1 MATEGDT
8 LLQGVRVLDLAGLR
22 GEMAGRVLADM
33 GAEVIKIEPPGG
45 VAARRLPP
53 FSESEPNR
61 SLYWAAMGFGKRS
74 VVIDLDDDE
83 GRADFLALLATADVL
98 IETGDPGEMAARGL
112 GYDELKDQHP
122 ALIYV
127 SITPYGADGPW
138 AHRAAANLTVEAA
151 GGLVGLQGDGDRPP
165 VPVGF
170 PQAAIH
176 AGVQAAADTAIALRE
191 RERSGLGQ
199 HLDVSQ
205 QAAVVWT
212 LMHATGFPP
221 NTGDDPPGTSAGRA
235 GPPNPLV
242 FPVHPCKDGY
252 ATFSVVPGGLG
263 LRHSAIFLRWIAAEG
278 ELSGEMAGLDVDEW
292 AAEVGRLAMEDPQ
305 EAGRQSVL
313 AGQQVHEFIA
323 KRTMAEL
330 YERAVADGFML
341 APLYTVEDIANDVHL
356 QARDF
361 WIEVEGHRYPGP
373 FAKLS
378 ETPLQLDRAAPALG
392 QDQSLLAELDRAA
405 APRDSVRA
413 APAARY
419 DGPRSDGAYAGL
431 KVADFAWV
439 GVGPLIS
446 KSLADHGATVVHV
459 ETASRPDVLRL
470 APPFK
475 DNVPGID
482 NGQFMANFNSSKL
495 GLALQMNTPEG
506 LAFAQDLVEWAD
518 VVVESFTPGTL
529 ARWGLDYASLSKDRP
544 ELIMLST
551 CLRGQWGPECSYAGF
566 GLQGS
571 CLAGLHTITGWPDR
585 APAGTWGAYTDF
597 INPRFGSGVLAAA
610 IRYRDLTGRGQHID
624 LAQTEAAMHF
634 SAPLL
639 LDYFENGKIA
649 RAPGHDSPY
658 ACPHGVFAVQG
669 VERYV
674 AIATESA
681 EQWRALRAELE
692 LDQWSSAEYD
702 ALDARIA
709 AKQAIEEQIA
719 AWCAVRTHDEVVDRL
734 AAAGVPAALVE
745 RPSDLYSDPQ
755 LEHRGFFVTLNHGVM
770 GPTPYDGLVTRFSS
784 GSGRLRKAAPAL
796 GEDTHYVLSEILNAD
811 DDSIA
816 AAVAAGALQ

>member
-1 MATEGDT
+1 MTSREGDT
-8 LLQGVRVLDLAGLR
+8 LLQDVRVLDLAGPR

-33 GAEVIKIEPPGG
+33 GAEVIKVEPPGG
-45 VAARRLPP
+45 VASRRLPP
-53 FSESEPNR
+53 FSESEPDR

-74 VVIDLDDDE
+74 VVIDLSQPE
-83 GRADFLALLATADVL
+83 GRADLHALLATADVL
-98 IETGDPGEMAARGL
+98 IETEDPGEMAALGL
-112 GYDELKDQHP
+112 SYDDLKERYP

-127 SITPYGADGPW
+127 SITPYGSDGPW
-138 AHRAAANLTVEAA
+138 ADRVAVDLTVEAA

-221 NTGDDPPGTSAGRA
+221 NTGDDPPGTSAYRA
-235 GPPNPLV
+235 DAVNALQ
-242 FPVHPCKDGY
+242 FPIHPCKDGY
-252 ATFSVVPGGLG
+252 ATFSAAPGGLG
-263 LRHSAIFLRWIAAEG
+263 LRHTTAFLRWIAEEG
-278 ELSGEMAGLDVDEW
+278 ELSGELADIDVGEW
-292 AAEVGRLAMEDPQ
+292 SANLAALAMEDLP
-305 EAGRQSVL
+305 EAMRRIGL
-313 AGQQVHEFIA
+313 ANGVIHTFIA
-323 KRTMAEL
+323 GHTMTEL
-330 YERAVADGFML
+330 YARAVSDGFML
-341 APLYTVEDIANDVHL
+341 APLYTVADIADDKHL
-356 QARDF
+356 AAREY
-361 WIEVEGHRYPGP
+361 WIEVEGKRYPGA

-378 ETPLQLDRAAPALG
+378 ETPLQLDRPAPALG
-392 QDQSLLAELDRAA
+392 QDQSLLNELDRAA
-405 APRDSVRA
+405 APLRVKPS
-413 APAARY
+413 APYGGART
-419 DGPRSDGAYAGL
+419 DGAYAGL

-459 ETASRPDVLRL
+459 ESATRPDVLRL

-475 DNVPGID
+475 DNAPGID
-482 NGQFMANFNSSKL
+482 NAQFMANFNASKL
-495 GLALQMNTPEG
+495 GLALQLNTPEG
-506 LAFAQDLVEWAD
+506 LAFARELVEWAD

-529 ARWGLDYASLSKDRP
+529 AGWGLDYATLSKERP

-566 GLQGS
+566 GLQGA
-571 CLAGLHTITGWPDR
+571 CLSGLHRITGWPDR
-585 APAGTWGAYTDF
+585 APSGTWGAYTDF
-597 INPRFGSGVLAAA
+597 INPRYGSGAIAAA

-639 LDYFENGKIA
+639 LDYFENGNVA
-649 RAPGHDSPY
+649 LAPGHDSLY
-658 ACPHGVFAVQG
+658 ACPHGVFAVEG

-674 AIATESA
+674 AIAAENV
-681 EQWRALRAELE
+681 EQWRALRTAIG
-692 LDQWSSAEYD
+692 LDQWSGAEYD

-709 AKQAIEEQIA
+709 VKGEIEQEIA
-719 AWCAVRTHDEVVDRL
+719 AWCAVRTHQQVVETL
-734 AAAGVPAALVE
+734 AEAGAPVALVE
-745 RPSDLYSDPQ
+745 RPSDLYEDPQ
-755 LEHRGFFVTLNHGVM
+755 LAHRGFFVTLEHSVM
-770 GPTPYDGLVTRFSS
+770 GPTPYDGLVTRFS
-784 GSGRLRKAAPAL
+784 GESGRLRKAAPAL
-796 GEDTHYVLSEILNAD
+796 GEDTHYVLGEILNVD
-811 DDSIA
+811 DEAIA

>member
-1 MATEGDT
+1 MTSSESDT
-8 LLQGVRVLDLAGLR
+8 LLQGIRVLDLAGPR
-22 GEMAGRVLADM
+22 AEMAGRVLADM

-45 VAARRLPP
+45 GVSRWLPP
-53 FSESEPNR
+53 FSESEPGR

-74 VVIDLDDDE
+74 VVLDITE
-83 GRADFLALLATADVL
+83 ESGRADLHALLATADVL
-98 IETGDPGEMAARGL
+98 IETGDPGEMSALGL
-112 GYDELKDQHP
+112 GYDDLKDRYP

-127 SITPYGADGPW
+127 SVTPWGSDGPW
-138 AHRAAANLTVEAA
+138 ADRSATDLVVEAA

-221 NTGDDPPGTSAGRA
+221 NTGDDPPGTSAGRT
-235 GPPNPLV
+235 GVFNPAI
-242 FPVHPCKDGY
+242 HPCKDGY
-252 ATFSVVPGGLG
+252 ATFAAVPGGLG
-263 LRHSAIFLRWIAAEG
+263 LRHTVTFMRWIAAEG
-278 ELSGEMAGLDVDEW
+278 ELSGDLAGVDIDEW
-292 AAEVGRLAMEDPQ
+292 AAELGRLATEDPA
-305 EAGRQSVL
+305 EAMRQSSL
-313 AGQQVHEFIA
+313 ATEQMHEFIG

-341 APLYTVEDIANDVHL
+341 APLYTVEDIAEDKHL
-356 QARDF
+356 AARDY
-361 WIEVEGHRYPGP
+361 WIEVEGHRYPGA

-378 ETPLQLDRAAPALG
+378 ETPLRLERGAPTLG
-392 QDQSLLAELDRAA
+392 QDQSLLDELDRAA
-405 APRDSVRA
+405 PPLTVT
-413 APAARY
+413 PWARR

-459 ETASRPDVLRL
+459 ESVTRPDVLRL

-475 DNVPGID
+475 DNTPGID
-482 NGQFMANFNSSKL
+482 NGQFMANFNASKL
-495 GLALQMNTPEG
+495 GLALQLNTPEG
-506 LAFAQDLVEWAD
+506 LAFAKELVEWAD

-529 ARWGLDYASLSKDRP
+529 ARWGLDYATLSKERP

-566 GLQGS
+566 GLQGA
-571 CLAGLHTITGWPDR
+571 CLAGLHRITGWPDR

-597 INPRFGSGVLAAA
+597 INPRYGSGVMAAA

-649 RAPGHDSPY
+649 QAPGHDSLY
-658 ACPHGVFAVQG
+658 AAPNGVFAVQG

-674 AIATESA
+674 AIATETA
-681 EQWRALRAELE
+681 RQWRALCDALE
-692 LDQWSSAEYD
+692 LDQWSGAKYD
-702 ALDARIA
+702 ALQARIA
-709 AKQAIEEQIA
+709 AKQAIEQEVA
-719 AWCAVRTHDEVVDRL
+719 AWCAVRSHEQVVDQL
-734 AAAGVPAALVE
+734 AAVGVPVALVE
-745 RPSDLYSDPQ
+745 RPSDLYVDPQ
-755 LEHRGFFVTLNHGVM
+755 LEHRGFFVTLEHSVM

-784 GSGRLRKAAPAL
+784 GCGSLRKAAPAL
-796 GEDTHYVLSEILNAD
+796 GEDTHQVLREILNAD
-811 DDSIA
+811 DDAIA